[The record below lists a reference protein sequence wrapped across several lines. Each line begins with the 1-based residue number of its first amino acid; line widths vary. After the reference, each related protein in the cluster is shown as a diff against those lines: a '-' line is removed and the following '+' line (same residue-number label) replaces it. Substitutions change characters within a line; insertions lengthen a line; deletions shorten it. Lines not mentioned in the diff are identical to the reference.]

1 MATAKKPGLT
11 TVTIP
16 VVPPQDWRQVSDTD
30 NEESERRSE
39 ATPVDNTIEELL
51 NGIGNTITE

>member
-1 MATAKKPGLT
+1 MATAKKPGPT

-30 NEESERRSE
+30 SEESERRRE
-39 ATPVDNTIEELL
+39 ATPVDDTIEELL
-51 NGIGNTITE
+51 NGIAE